1 MPRTRPA
8 RRLAVLGGLALAAMI
23 LATGAAFASMQE
35 EPTTEEIMQPSGREF
50 LIQVNTV
57 DVQVRESFPVQAA
70 INVDGVIGD
79 GCTRLDRIEQ
89 SRSGNTLSVRLI
101 GFHTGDPIC
110 TMIAQTYRDNVG
122 LEGTFDPGE

>member
-57 DVQVRESFPVQAA
+57 DVQVREPFPVQAD
-70 INVDGVIGD
+70 INVDGVIGA
-79 GCTRLDRIEQ
+79 GCTSLDRIEQ
-89 SRSGNTLSVRLI
+89 SRSGDNLSERLI
-101 GFHTGDPIC
+101 GLHNGAPIFSLN
-110 TMIAQTYRDNVG
+110 AQTYRQNVG
-122 LEGTFDPGE
+122 LVW

>member
-1 MPRTRPA
+1 
-8 RRLAVLGGLALAAMI
+8 MI
-23 LATGAAFASMQE
+23 QH
-35 EPTTEEIMQPSGREF
+35 SGREF

-89 SRSGNTLSVRLI
+89 SRSGNTVSVRLI

-110 TMIAQTYRDNVG
+110 TMLAQVYRDNVG
-122 LEGTFDPGE
+122 LQGTFDPGEYTVDVNGVVRSFRVD